1 MKSYKHIAKIMAL
14 AIAVLF
20 IMVVTT
26 NGYAGIGSDIKNGTK
41 KVYHKGKKA
50 VKKVTHKG
58 KKYVKKGN
66 KIFHKGKNV
75 GKSLG
80 RGYAR
85 VGNTLYKVVKNQAKA
100 TGEGCIIIGKTIYR
114 VQQNVLR
121 GYVAVGGEIFENGML
136 VGRIAGKGLIYIGET
151 EYKIVK
157 GTARTVGAGYIKI
170 GNTVYKQVGKAGAGV
185 AGAATG
191 AGAHRHAKPDLKI
204 DKIYLDRNCN
214 VIVRVKNAGK
224 GRVPKTVWTK
234 HYPKSS
240 SVYLK
245 VNGKGWGGAT
255 IWKLD
260 PRRRLQKPGGTAI
273 YKSNLKVAKSA
284 RITATIDHTKQVAES
299 NERNNRKT
307 LRLKCKKRP
316 VAEDREA
323 SDVRTERRVRPEVSP
338 IPGTVVKPGKIVRL
352 AKPDLVIDR
361 VYLNRNC
368 NVVVR
373 VKNNGKG
380 SIADS
385 VWTRHYPKSS
395 SVYLKVNGKGWG
407 GATIWK
413 FDPRRRLQKPGGVA
427 IYKSNLKVA
436 KSARITATIDHTKQV
451 AESNERNNR
460 KTRSLKCKK
469 RPVTE
474 GKVRPEVSPIPG
486 AVVKPGKIV
495 RLAKPDLLVDKISLD
510 TNCNVVVKIRNSGK
524 GKLPNSV
531 WTNKNPKSAGV
542 YLYING
548 KKWGGAT
555 IWKFDPRRRLQK
567 SGGTAIYKS
576 NLKVNGKA
584 NIKAV
589 IDMWNQVAESQ
600 EGNNAKITTLA
611 CLKAAGKISV
621 KTIRTV
627 KSPTRTE
634 TLPEGAIGI
643 SGQAQ
648 IKTGIPEI
656 PVKPNQL
663 NPREPV
669 ELQQKY

>member
-1 MKSYKHIAKIMAL
+1 MKSYKYIAKIMVL

-20 IMVVTT
+20 IMGIGT

-85 VGNTLYKVVKNQAKA
+85 VGNTLYKEVKNQAKA
-100 TGEGCIIIGKTIYR
+100 TGEGFILIGKTVYR
-114 VQQNVLR
+114 LQQNVLR

-255 IWKLD
+255 IWKFD

-307 LRLKCKKRP
+307 
-316 VAEDREA
+316 
-323 SDVRTERRVRPEVSP
+323 
-338 IPGTVVKPGKIVRL
+338 
-352 AKPDLVIDR
+352 
-361 VYLNRNC
+361 
-368 NVVVR
+368 
-373 VKNNGKG
+373 
-380 SIADS
+380 
-385 VWTRHYPKSS
+385 
-395 SVYLKVNGKGWG
+395 
-407 GATIWK
+407 
-413 FDPRRRLQKPGGVA
+413 
-427 IYKSNLKVA
+427 
-436 KSARITATIDHTKQV
+436 
-451 AESNERNNR
+451 
-460 KTRSLKCKK
+460 RSLKCKK
-469 RPVTE
+469 RPVAR
-474 GKVRPEVSPIPG
+474 V
-486 AVVKPGKIV
+486 
-495 RLAKPDLLVDKISLD
+495 KPDLVVDKISLD
-510 TNCNVVVKIRNSGK
+510 TNCNVVVTIRNSGK

-542 YLYING
+542 YIYING
-548 KKWGGAT
+548 KNWGGAT
-555 IWKFDPRRRLQK
+555 IWKFNPSKSLQNP
-567 SGGTAIYKS
+567 GGTATYKS
-576 NLKVNGKA
+576 NLKINGKA

-600 EGNNAKITTLA
+600 EGNNAKIKTLA
-611 CLKAAGKISV
+611 CLKAAGKISAEA
-621 KTIRTV
+621 IRAE
-627 KSPTRTE
+627 KSPTMTK

-648 IKTGIPEI
+648 IKTVIPEI
-656 PVKPNQL
+656 PVKRKQL
-663 NPREPV
+663 DPGLGP
-669 ELQQKY
+669 